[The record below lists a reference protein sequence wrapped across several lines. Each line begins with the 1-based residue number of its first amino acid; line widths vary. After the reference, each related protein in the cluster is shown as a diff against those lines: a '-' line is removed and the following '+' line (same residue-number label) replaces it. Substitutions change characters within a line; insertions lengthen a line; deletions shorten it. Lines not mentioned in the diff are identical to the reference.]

1 MKQLI
6 SFLGWV
12 PVLGTTLKVS
22 YLTKCAHD
30 ILNQINIPSD
40 QANANAEQMEKVIH
54 DLSEEAYN
62 EHLSPEV
69 SNIGLPEFMQ
79 DKIRK
84 QLTSTISNH
93 LKNKYISKTS
103 N

>member
-12 PVLGTTLKVS
+12 PVLGTTLKIS

-30 ILNQINIPSD
+30 VLTKVSIPND
-40 QANANAEQMEKVIH
+40 QANSNAAQMDKVIH
-54 DLSEEAYN
+54 DISEDAYQ
-62 EHLSPEV
+62 EHLAPEV
-69 SNIGLPEFMQ
+69 SNVGLPDFLQ

-84 QLTSTISNH
+84 QLTSIISNH
-93 LKNKYISKTS
+93 LKSKYIT
-103 N
+103 NTTN